1 MSLQTWQRILI
12 GNAPFG
18 FALEV
23 LLRTAV
29 VYLFLLGAVRLL
41 GKRMSG
47 QVTNLELGV
56 MLTLGAIVSVPM
68 QLAERGVVPGL
79 VLLCCIVLIQRASS
93 QLEACSLPAA
103 RLLIGTTSLL
113 VRDSILLPRELE
125 RAHVSQQQLF
135 SVLRVQHIRHLGEV
149 ERVYLEAFGAF
160 SVLKRPKPVAG
171 LSILPSPCVTIQRQ
185 PRRAL
190 VCSYCGQTAPIESQS
205 ATDTHCDNCQHTEW
219 TEPVQAENQGDS

>member
-1 MSLQTWQRILI
+1 MSLQTWKRMLI

-29 VYLFLLGAVRLL
+29 VYLVLLGAVRLL

-68 QLAERGVVPGL
+68 QSAGRGIIPGL
-79 VLLCCIVLIQRASS
+79 VLLCTIVLIQRASS
-93 QLEACSLPAA
+93 QLEASSLRAA
-103 RLLIGTTSLL
+103 GLLIGKPSLL
-113 VRDSILLPRELE
+113 VRDGVLVPQELK
-125 RAHVSQQQLF
+125 RAHISQQRLF
-135 SVLRVQHIRHLGEV
+135 SVLRTQHVRHLGEV

-160 SVLKRPKPVAG
+160 SVLRRAKPSCG
-171 LSILPSPCVTIQRQ
+171 LSVLPSALKTTQQ
-185 PRRAL
+185 PAGRSL
-190 VCSYCGQTAPIESQS
+190 VCAYCGQAAPS
-205 ATDTHCDNCQHTEW
+205 THQAQALCSNCKHGEW
-219 TEPVQAENQGDS
+219 TEPVQVPKEES

>member
-1 MSLQTWQRILI
+1 MSLQTWKRMLI

-29 VYLFLLGAVRLL
+29 VYLVLIAAVRLL

-68 QLAERGVVPGL
+68 QAAERGIVPGL
-79 VLLCCIVLIQRASS
+79 VLLCSIVLIQRGSS
-93 QLEACSLPAA
+93 QLEASSLSAA
-103 RLLIGTTSLL
+103 RLLIGKPSLL
-113 VRDSILLPRELE
+113 VRDGVLLPRELE
-125 RAHVSQQQLF
+125 HAHLSQQQLF
-135 SVLRVQHIRHLGEV
+135 SVLRTQHVRHLGEV

-160 SVLKRPKPVAG
+160 SVLRRTKPVPG
-171 LSILPSPCVTIQRQ
+171 LSVLPSPAELAKGSAS
-185 PRRAL
+185 PAL
-190 VCSYCGQTAPIESQS
+190 VCSYCGHAAPGTGQAQGCCSNCSHGEWTAPVGVQSEES
-205 ATDTHCDNCQHTEW
+205 
-219 TEPVQAENQGDS
+219 